1 MAGIY
6 RDMHAGERAV
16 SARETGPAR
25 PVAALAAGLLLMAAG
40 CTGLP
45 LAESEPAPGNDPSE
59 SRAQDVTRPPPGLAL
74 LDPRH
79 AEQEIARQKDALA
92 QRNDL
97 AIASADTGYYMDIL
111 EAELRQILQHNPVE
125 TFRHETAILL
135 RIPGSLVFATGSE
148 QLKATA
154 RPILARIAEVV
165 GRYDATLVIVDSH
178 TDPAGDPAVNLEL
191 SKWRAIA
198 VSGYL
203 VDHGVDVRRIAA
215 FGHGESRPLGDN
227 GSNTGGDSSRRI
239 EIRLA
244 PIIRE
249 QASESAG

>member
-1 MAGIY
+1 MSAINHDMQAGKCMLPT
-6 RDMHAGERAV
+6 RR
-16 SARETGPAR
+16 TGHVR
-25 PVAALAAGLLLMAAG
+25 VGAALIAGLLLATG
-40 CTGLP
+40 CTSLP
-45 LAESEPAPGNDPSE
+45 PAGSE
-59 SRAQDVTRPPPGLAL
+59 SSGQTDTPASAKETTRSVPGLAL
-74 LDPRH
+74 LNPQD

-92 QRNDL
+92 QRNEL
-97 AIASADTGYYMDIL
+97 AIAPADTGYYMDIL
-111 EAELRQILQHNPVE
+111 EAELRQVLQNSPVE
-125 TFRHETAILL
+125 AFRRETAILL

-148 QLKATA
+148 RLRAMA
-154 RPILARIAEVV
+154 RPVLARIAEVV

-203 VDHGVDVRRIAA
+203 VDHGVDVQRIAA
-215 FGHGESRPLGDN
+215 FGHGESRPPGDN
-227 GSNTGGDSSRRI
+227 GSNTGGGSSRRI

-244 PIIRE
+244 PIIRK